1 MNQENYEAA
10 LEHFQSNRYG
20 RAAQE
25 IDADEEMDLRA
36 ELERLSELLGDHSD
50 VIGGKLG
57 QVLSN
62 YGDRLIDELARKAS
76 DKGNLTEDL
85 GDTGER

>member
-1 MNQENYEAA
+1 MNRENYEAA

-25 IDADEEMDLRA
+25 IDADEDTDLRA
-36 ELERLSELLGDHSD
+36 ELERLGELLGDHSD

-57 QVLSN
+57 QVISN
-62 YGDRLIDELARKAS
+62 YEDRLIKELARKAS
-76 DKGNLTEDL
+76 DRVNKTEDS
-85 GDTGER
+85 EVSQ

>member
-1 MNQENYEAA
+1 MNRENYEAA
-10 LEHFQSNRYG
+10 LEHFQDNRYG

-25 IDADEEMDLRA
+25 IDADEDMDLRA
-36 ELERLSELLGDHSD
+36 ELERLGELLGNHSY

-57 QVLSN
+57 QVISN

-76 DKGNLTEDL
+76 DGVNKTED
-85 GDTGER
+85 ERGNQ

>member
-1 MNQENYEAA
+1 MNRENYEAA
-10 LEHFQSNRYG
+10 LEHFQNNRYG

-25 IDADEEMDLRA
+25 IDADEDMHLRA
-36 ELERLSELLGDHSD
+36 ELERLAELLGDHSD

-57 QVLSN
+57 QVISN

-76 DKGNLTEDL
+76 DMGNKTAEEADNQ
-85 GDTGER
+85 